1 MTRPD
6 LSYTV
11 NVLSSQVSSATVSTV
26 KDMNRLVTK
35 AKKYNN
41 NILRFTKIGNI
52 SELTVK
58 VYADASYGN
67 RDNGTRSTEGKVV
80 LLQNTENENVN
91 ISGWKTK
98 KISRVCRSVKAA
110 ETRALEN
117 GIDDAVNTARVLKE
131 MYTGK
136 INLRNPEQIPVE
148 AVTDSKSLWESIHN
162 SRQCEEKM
170 LRNSIANIKEMK
182 TLGYIRSIFW
192 VPTNK
197 QLADCMTKE
206 NKKADWLLSVASF
219 NKL

>member
-1 MTRPD
+1 
-6 LSYTV
+6 
-11 NVLSSQVSSATVSTV
+11 
-26 KDMNRLVTK
+26 MNRLVTK
-35 AKKYNN
+35 VQKYKN
-41 NILRFTKIGNI
+41 NILKFTKIGNI
-52 SELTVK
+52 SELIVK

-67 RDNGTRSTEGKVV
+67 RDNGTRSTEGRVV
-80 LLQNTENENVN
+80 LLQNTETEAVN

-117 GIDDAVNTARVLKE
+117 GIDDAVNIARVLKE
-131 MYTGK
+131 IYTGK

-148 AVTDSKSLWESIHN
+148 AVTDSKLLWESIHN

-182 TLGYIRSIFW
+182 TLGYIRRIFW
-192 VPTNK
+192 FP
-197 QLADCMTKE
+197 KE